1 MRRRPSPAL
10 AISLAALALAGTG
23 TATAATLID
32 GHQLK
37 ANSVSGVKI
46 TDRSLTLKDLSPST
60 RAALRTQTPQAGQT
74 GPQGPKGDKGDKG
87 DPGTPGAKGAPGPA
101 GPQGAPGVSGHEVV
115 NVIRVFLGSQASQT
129 MSAAC
134 PNGKRVLGGGVILF
148 DRRQQLMASYPQSP
162 NAWVVQVATT
172 TGAPLGVH
180 TPVHLRLVCA
190 NVAP

>member
-1 MRRRPSPAL
+1 MRRRPSPAV
-10 AISLAALALAGTG
+10 AISIAALALAGTG

-37 ANSVSGVKI
+37 PNSVSGSKI
-46 TDRSLTLKDLSPST
+46 TDRSLTLKDLSPAT
-60 RAALRTQTPQAGQT
+60 RATLRAQAPQAGPA
-74 GPQGPKGDKGDKG
+74 GPQGPKGDKG
-87 DPGTPGAKGAPGPA
+87 DPGTPGAKGAPGPQGPI
-101 GPQGAPGVSGHEVV
+101 GPQGAPGVSGYEVV
-115 NVIRVFLGSQASQT
+115 NVIRVLLGNQANQT

-162 NAWVVQVATT
+162 NAWIAQVTT
-172 TGAPLGVH
+172 TSGAPIGVH